1 MYLLSRAP
9 IIDVD
14 PSDGKEYK
22 YSLEFITSMNDKN
35 TQYLY
40 KFKRS
45 LYPIDDSDNHK
56 MTLGHEDPSFLIE
69 LNESFGS
76 DLSKICEHPG
86 RYWYYY
92 SNEYNHYTPKKIY
105 CKFNRADILVYTVD
119 QSTPRV
125 LEEFN
130 KVLKMY
136 DVTEGPKY
144 GFPMPGSSDNDNIGY
159 GPIFEINI
167 WIPRNKTVR
176 EALTEDIRH
185 WISEYINNTIE
196 GDDNDEQDNR

>member
-9 IIDVD
+9 MIDVN
-14 PSDGKEYK
+14 PVDGKEYE
-22 YSLEFITSMNDKN
+22 YSLEFIRPMNDEN
-35 TQYLY
+35 THYLY
-40 KFKRS
+40 NFKRS
-45 LYPIDDSDNHK
+45 LYPIDQLTISKHNDTRTLLIEMSEALDSD
-56 MTLGHEDPSFLIE
+56 
-69 LNESFGS
+69 LNK
-76 DLSKICEHPG
+76 LCMQPG
-86 RYWYYY
+86 KYWYYY
-92 SNEYNHYTPKKIY
+92 SNKYNHYTPKKIY

-119 QSTPRV
+119 QCTPRV

-144 GFPMPGSSDNDNIGY
+144 GFPMPDSRDNNNIGY

-185 WISEYINNTIE
+185 WISEYINNTFE

>member
-9 IIDVD
+9 IIDVN
-14 PSDGKEYK
+14 PSDGKEYE
-22 YSLEFITSMNDKN
+22 YSLEFIRPMNDEN
-35 TQYLY
+35 THYLY
-40 KFKRS
+40 NFKRT
-45 LYPIDDSDNHK
+45 LYSIDQSTSSTHND
-56 MTLGHEDPSFLIE
+56 TRALLIE
-69 LNESFGS
+69 LSEAVDS
-76 DLSKICEHPG
+76 DLDKLCRYPG
-86 RYWYYY
+86 KYWYYY
-92 SNEYNHYTPKKIY
+92 SNKYNHYTPKKIY
-105 CKFNRADILVYTVD
+105 CKFNREDVLVYTVD
-119 QSTPRV
+119 QCTPRV

-144 GFPMPGSSDNDNIGY
+144 GFPMPDSCDNNKIGY

-167 WIPRNKTVR
+167 WIPRDKTVR

-185 WISEYINNTIE
+185 WISEYINNTFE